1 VARCWYDDALAK
13 LNLVVNFFMLTFEL
27 TKQLDMNIVDFLVA
41 KPKVT
46 YLYADGTTKTWEFR
60 WSGMFGQGYYRLTK
74 NGRRHPMSYFKV
86 AKQVFLEYMD
96 GQCVL
101 VEEKNLVI

>member
-1 VARCWYDDALAK
+1 M
-13 LNLVVNFFMLTFEL
+13 VVNFFMLTFEV